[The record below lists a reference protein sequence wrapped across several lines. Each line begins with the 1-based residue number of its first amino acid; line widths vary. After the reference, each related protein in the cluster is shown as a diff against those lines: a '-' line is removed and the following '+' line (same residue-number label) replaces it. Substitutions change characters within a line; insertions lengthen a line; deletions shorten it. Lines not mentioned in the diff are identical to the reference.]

1 MIPSNQ
7 NEFEE
12 ALKELVLNFEKAADG
27 SDEDMA
33 GDLVDLCLKRERL
46 RQGVADVSPHA
57 AAIDAETLKKM
68 ADWDSE
74 DPSLLLAEKVLR
86 RLATGQGAN
95 GVVLLRKAV
104 EQKRAALSREQ
115 TRKAKT
121 PRPAHPIDQL
131 IGAKVKSIPG
141 ISASELIDHLERTCP
156 NAVIVSIEEDEVI
169 FQDIKLKPLKL
180 TGLPMRLSRIKK
192 QLTKAGL

>member
-27 SDEDMA
+27 SDGDIA
-33 GDLVDLCLKRERL
+33 SDLVDLCLKWERL
-46 RQGVADVSPHA
+46 RKGVDDVSRA
-57 AAIDAETLKKM
+57 ARIVDVETLKKM
-68 ADWDSE
+68 AEWDSD
-74 DPSLLLAEKVLR
+74 DPVLQVAEKVLR
-86 RLATGQGAN
+86 RLATAR
-95 GVVLLRKAV
+95 GVDGIVLLRKAV

-115 TRKAKT
+115 ARIAKT

-131 IGAKVKSIPG
+131 IRAQIKARPG

-156 NAVIVSIEEDEVI
+156 NALIVSIEDDEVI

-180 TGLPMRLSRIKK
+180 SGLPMRLSRIKNS
-192 QLTKAGL
+192 